1 MERGGGRGGSA
12 TMFVVVNE
20 ERGVEGVRA
29 RVVATWIF
37 CLRVF
42 FLSGSLFG
50 SCVMCTQ
57 NDSFIAR

>member
-1 MERGGGRGGSA
+1 MEEQERVETRGGRGGSA
-12 TMFVVVNE
+12 TMFVVDE

-42 FLSGSLFG
+42 FFSVEYVGACS
-50 SCVMCTQ
+50 
-57 NDSFIAR
+57 DRA

>member
-1 MERGGGRGGSA
+1 
-12 TMFVVVNE
+12 MFVVVNE